1 VVHPIHT
8 MSDSEDPPSIVH
20 SKASPKI
27 DIENVDGIA
36 YLASV
41 EGGTV
46 DLVLTDPPYIISRA
60 SGMNAHYETVAAN
73 AAAGVEFAKTEAE
86 WDEHKA
92 KAGLA
97 AATETQKDNY
107 LRHGSIY
114 GTKYCVKTDYGE
126 WDSAF
131 TMEALAVFVREYYRA
146 LRKGGTIIIF
156 FDLFKISYLKE
167 IMEGCGFKQIRFI
180 EWIKTNPQPLNSKVN
195 YLTNCREIALL
206 GVKGGKPTFNSKY
219 DKGVYEFP
227 LQGGKTR
234 FHPTQKSLP
243 LMQALI
249 EKHSNAGDTVL
260 DTFAG
265 SGTTAVACL
274 RTGRA
279 FKGAEV
285 SPEYFGKMRDVFP
298 ELFVERE

>member
-1 VVHPIHT
+1 MI
-8 MSDSEDPPSIVH
+8 DSEEPPIIVH
-20 SKASPKI
+20 TDALPQI
-27 DIENVDGIA
+27 NIENVDGLA
-36 YLASV
+36 YLASITS
-41 EGGTV
+41 GTV

-73 AAAGVEFAKTEAE
+73 AAAGVEFVKTEAE
-86 WDEHKA
+86 WEVKKA
-92 KAGLA
+92 SVED
-97 AATETQKDNY
+97 ATEAQKDNY

-126 WDSAF
+126 WDSTF
-131 TMEALAVFVREYYRA
+131 TMEALAGFVREYYRA
-146 LRKGGTIIIF
+146 LRKGGTIILF

-167 IMEGCGFKQIRFI
+167 MMEECGFKQIRFI

-243 LMQALI
+243 LMRALI
-249 EKHSNAGDTVL
+249 EKHSNPGDTVL

-285 SPEYFGKMRDVFP
+285 SPEYFGKMREVFP
-298 ELFVERE
+298 ELFVE

>member
-1 VVHPIHT
+1 
-8 MSDSEDPPSIVH
+8 MSDSDEPPIIAHKEV
-20 SKASPKI
+20 SPKI
-27 DIENVDGIA
+27 NIENIDGLA

-41 EGGTV
+41 ESGTV

-73 AAAGVEFAKTEAE
+73 AVAGVEFVKTEAE
-86 WDEHKA
+86 WEVKKA
-92 KAGLA
+92 SLEDS
-97 AATETQKDNY
+97 TETQKDNY

-126 WDSAF
+126 WDSTF
-131 TMEALAVFVREYYRA
+131 TMEALAGFVREYYRA
-146 LRKGGTIIIF
+146 LRKGGTIIVF

-167 IMEGCGFKQIRFI
+167 MMEECGFKQIRFI

-219 DKGVYEFP
+219 DKGIYEFP

-249 EKHSNAGDTVL
+249 EKHSNPGNTVL

-285 SPEYFGKMRDVFP
+285 SPEYFGKMREVFP
-298 ELFVERE
+298 ELFVG

>member
-1 VVHPIHT
+1 MRDIQLENAEG
-8 MSDSEDPPSIVH
+8 MSYLTSV
-20 SKASPKI
+20 AS
-27 DIENVDGIA
+27 G
-36 YLASV
+36 S
-41 EGGTV
+41 V

-60 SGMNAHYETVAAN
+60 SGMNAHYDAVAAN

-86 WDEHKA
+86 WEAHLA
-92 KAGLA
+92 KSGLA
-97 AATETQKDNY
+97 GATEAQRGNY

-131 TMEALAVFVREYYRA
+131 TMEALEGFLREYFRA
-146 LRKGGTIIIF
+146 LRKGGTAIVF
-156 FDLFKISYLKE
+156 FDLFKISHLKE
-167 IMEGCGFKQIRFI
+167 AMERCGFKQIRFV
-180 EWIKTNPQPLNSKVN
+180 EWLKTNPQPLNSKLN

-206 GVKGGKPTFNSKY
+206 GVKGGKPTFHSRY

-234 FHPTQKSLP
+234 FHPTQKSLS
-243 LMQALI
+243 LIEALV
-249 EKHSNAGDTVL
+249 EKHSNPGDVVL

-279 FKGAEV
+279 FRGAEV
-285 SPEYFGKMRDVFP
+285 SPEYFAKVLEVFP
-298 ELFVERE
+298 ELFAHK